1 MKTYPKR
8 FSHIGITVPDI
19 NKAAKFYS
27 EVMGWYT
34 IMPPSLVKKETD
46 TAIGQMCIDVFGD
59 DWETFEI
66 AHFRTNNRYII
77 FKEIIHSITPQRHFT
92 ADWPALTDFET
103 SLRSLGKCYNRL
115 TRRNLGH
122 VPNGML
128 K

>member
-1 MKTYPKR
+1 MTTYPKR

-27 EVMGWYT
+27 GVMGWYT

-66 AHFRTNNRYII
+66 AHL
-77 FKEIIHSITPQRHFT
+77 
-92 ADWPALTDFET
+92 AT
-103 SLRSLGKCYNRL
+103 SDGIGVELFSFSSRKKRS
-115 TRRNLGH
+115 TRI
-122 VPNGML
+122 
-128 K
+128 

>member
-1 MKTYPKR
+1 MFNNFSQNFNIIYTKKKIILSFAINFINYKTMKTYPKR

-59 DWETFEI
+59 D
-66 AHFRTNNRYII
+66 
-77 FKEIIHSITPQRHFT
+77 
-92 ADWPALTDFET
+92 
-103 SLRSLGKCYNRL
+103 
-115 TRRNLGH
+115 
-122 VPNGML
+122 
-128 K
+128 